1 MSESSMSRSEPI
13 NVLLLGN
20 NPTEIG
26 DMYQDLQGFDKP
38 HFVTQTAFNFR
49 RIFRKIRKFK
59 PASILIDDKLNRT
72 QLNRLIKRIH
82 RNPNTKDIPITVL
95 KSSNEDLGLS
105 AEIDNYILKENLSA
119 DNLYKTILNSHQLRK
134 TSIYLYKRYK
144 KSRNLLQKI
153 RMDLKRMYWWTEN
166 VIN

>member
-1 MSESSMSRSEPI
+1 MSESSIPRSKPI
-13 NVLLLGN
+13 HVLLVGN
-20 NPTEIG
+20 NPSEIG
-26 DMYQDLQGFDKP
+26 DMYQDLQSFDEP

-59 PASILIDDKLNRT
+59 PVSILIDDRLNRT

-82 RNPNTKDIPITVL
+82 RNPNTKEITVTVL

-119 DNLYKTILNSHQLRK
+119 DNLNKTILNSRQLRK
-134 TSIYLYKRYK
+134 TSIYLYNRYK
-144 KSRNLLQKI
+144 KSRNVLQKI
-153 RMDLKRMYWWTEN
+153 RMDLRRMYWWTEN
-166 VIN
+166 VFR